1 MCGIK
6 VIEVKVSD
14 VASRE
19 QKRPGVGLKEKRSS
33 LSWRYVQFRPHFLVA
48 AHLPQIRSVSRQV
61 VNAGSVVANTDASFP
76 KSCGFASSEHE
87 STRNTENDMPR
98 VNEAEIYAIFL
109 YKESL
114 LLQQELEYIHF

>member
-6 VIEVKVSD
+6 VIEVEVSD

-19 QKRPGVGLKEKRSS
+19 QKRPDVGLKEKRSS

-61 VNAGSVVANTDASFP
+61 VNAGSVVANTGASFP
-76 KSCGFASSEHE
+76 KSCSFASSEHE
-87 STRNTENDMPR
+87 STENDMPR

-114 LLQQELEYIHF
+114 LLQQELEYIRF